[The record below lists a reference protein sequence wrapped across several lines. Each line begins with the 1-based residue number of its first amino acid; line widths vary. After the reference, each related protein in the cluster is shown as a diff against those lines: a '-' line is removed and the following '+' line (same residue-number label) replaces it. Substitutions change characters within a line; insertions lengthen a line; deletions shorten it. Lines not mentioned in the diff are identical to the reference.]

1 MAGADTRT
9 APADTRTAAGA
20 PGDAGTGAPGDD
32 LDRSGDRPA
41 AGPPRPESVTRERL
55 DDRTGA
61 PIASEEHARAADEH
75 ARAADE
81 HAQAAEEEA
90 RR

>member
-20 PGDAGTGAPGDD
+20 PADAGTGAPADD
-32 LDRSGDRPA
+32 LGRSGDRPA